1 MIVWVKRRRAKTKDD
16 YETWVEGGVCPTLNV
31 MDNTSDG
38 YATVLAFSHTQGID
52 PQISSRATP
61 TLRAE
66 GGGMAAMVE
75 RQDHPAYVRRLTP
88 LECERLQGF
97 PDDWTDQQ
105 PDSARFKQLGNAVA
119 VPVVEWIIGR
129 LVEVDRERA

>member
-1 MIVWVKRRRAKTKDD
+1 MDVYTKRRRAKTNDD
-16 YETWVEGGVCPTLNV
+16 YETWAEGVVCPTLNV

-38 YATVLAFSHTQGID
+38 YATVIALD
-52 PQISSRATP
+52 PAP
-61 TLRAE
+61 
-66 GGGMAAMVE
+66 
-75 RQDHPAYVRRLTP
+75 RRLTP
-88 LECERLQGF
+88 RECERLQGF